1 LVLRTER
8 LNALSLKEKSLH
20 QAKRLMPVLHT
31 L

>member
-8 LNALSLKEKSLH
+8 LIALSLKEKSLH
-20 QAKRLMPVLHT
+20 RLNGLMPVLHT